1 MAQFIA
7 MSLAPE
13 QISKPVPREELP
25 SMDVGRLTA
34 GLVKGDDRAYQDFFA
49 AYARR
54 LLFYNLALCNGD
66 EESARELLQ
75 QAMIRVAKYARL
87 FDDEEALW
95 SWLTVIARSCWIDER
110 RKRKRY
116 TTVLDF
122 FRRQQ
127 QPEAIELS
135 DPAEVFSE
143 LLDSLSPDDRELL
156 EDKYVAGLS
165 VREIAAARDTT
176 EKAIESKL
184 SRLRE
189 KLRSLK
195 QP

>member
-1 MAQFIA
+1 MAQFIG

-13 QISKPVPREELP
+13 QISKPVLREHTP
-25 SMDVGRLTA
+25 APDIAGLTA

-54 LLFYNLALCNGD
+54 LLLYNLALCNGD
-66 EESARELLQ
+66 EEAARELLQ
-75 QAMIRVAKYARL
+75 QAMIRVAKHARI
-87 FDDEEALW
+87 FENESAFW
-95 SWLTVIARSCWIDER
+95 SWLTVIARSCWIDEH

-116 TTVLDF
+116 TTFLDF
-122 FRRQQ
+122 FRRH

-135 DPAEVFSE
+135 DPAEVFSD
-143 LLDSLSPDDRELL
+143 LLDTLSPGERELL
-156 EDKYVAGLS
+156 EDKYVAGHS
-165 VREIAAARDTT
+165 VRELAAARDTT

-189 KLRSLK
+189 KLRSLN